1 MIKPIRIL
9 QVFAQM
15 NRGGAETMIMNLYR
29 NIDRSKVQ
37 FDFVVHTEKKCEF
50 DDEIEKLGG
59 RIFSMPR
66 YNGKN
71 HIYYKKSWEQFFNKH
86 SEYKIIHGHVR
97 STASIYLRIA
107 KRYGLI
113 TIAHSHSTSSGT
125 GFSSIVKN
133 LLQYPIRYIA
143 DYFFACSETAG
154 VWLFGKKTCKNN
166 NFYILNNSID
176 AKRFIYD
183 KKTRSKKRRE
193 FQIDNKLVIGHIGRF
208 NIPKN
213 HEFLIEIFKT
223 VYDKNNNVV
232 LMLVGDG
239 ELRHVIEKK
248 VEDLGL
254 MGSVIFTGV
263 RSDIS
268 ELLQAMDV
276 FVFPS
281 LYEGLG
287 IAIIEAQASGL
298 PCIVANT
305 IPREAYITHL
315 VEGLSLKVSKN
326 KWADRILKICN
337 DYERINTYEEIK
349 INGYDI
355 KETGKFLE
363 RFYLDR

>member
-29 NIDRSKVQ
+29 KIDRSKVQ
-37 FDFVVHTEKKCEF
+37 FDFMVHTNEKCVF
-50 DDEIEKLGG
+50 DDEIQELGG
-59 RIFSMPR
+59 KIFRVPA

-71 HIYYKKSWEQFFNKH
+71 HICYKKSWEQFFNNH
-86 SEYKIIHGHVR
+86 SEYNTIHGHVR
-97 STASIYLRIA
+97 STASIYLAIA
-107 KRYGLI
+107 KKNGLI
-113 TIAHSHSTSSGT
+113 TIAHSHSTSSGA
-125 GFSSIVKN
+125 GFSAIVKN

-143 DYFFACSETAG
+143 DYLFACSETAG
-154 VWLFGKKTCKNN
+154 VWLFGKKACKKN
-166 NFYILNNSID
+166 NFYILNNAID
-176 AKRFIYD
+176 AKIFIYN
-183 KKTRSKKRRE
+183 KNTRSKVRRE
-193 FQIDNKLVIGHIGRF
+193 FRIDNNFVIGHIGRF
-208 NIPKN
+208 NTPKN
-213 HEFLIEIFKT
+213 HKFLIEVFKT
-223 VYDKNNNVV
+223 VYDQNNNVV

-268 ELLQAMDV
+268 ELLQAMDI

-287 IAIIEAQASGL
+287 IAVIEAQAAGL

-305 IPREAYITHL
+305 VPREAYVTNL
-315 VEGLSLKVSKN
+315 VESLSLKASKD